1 MLGVQVTDKVPFTAK
16 VPVDTV
22 ALTLWVSAPVILTVT
37 VVGFTLK
44 SCNTEPTFFI
54 CTTTFSELEPQ
65 ETPGETRLLTAMSTA
80 EGGAGVHLKVLPETG
95 GVIDGPMGQD
105 ELLAVPLALVFQ
117 LFPAPEITRRLL

>member
-54 CTTTFSELEPQ
+54 CTTTFSKLEPQ

-80 EGGAGVHLKVLPETG
+80 EGGAGVHLKVLPKTG
-95 GVIDGPMGQD
+95 GTPIAFIETV
-105 ELLAVPLALVFQ
+105 LLFAVPAIVLFQ
-117 LFPAPEITRRLL
+117 L